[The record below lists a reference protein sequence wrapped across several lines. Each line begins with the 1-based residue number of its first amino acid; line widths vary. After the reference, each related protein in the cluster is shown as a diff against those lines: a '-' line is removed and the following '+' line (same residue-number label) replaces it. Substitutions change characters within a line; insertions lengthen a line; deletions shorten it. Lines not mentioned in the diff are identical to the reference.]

1 MLPFGPF
8 FVKIFLMNRFSFDE
22 NSIATFYKLKVCRGR
37 NSIRTNLKYLCFSQ
51 TMDEIMLPEL
61 RKKIVSNS
69 TLLILL
75 FALKAGH
82 FLSVL
87 LQVLNTNFYQNLT
100 YVNQAVML
108 ISSTLKIWDIA
119 MHRYTAFFTGSE
131 KTVVLQTM
139 PLTGLLNSDSAGK
152 VLIVDPY
159 IQRCLYLG
167 HSLDWHA
174 QCQNQWNHNLLDW
187 S

>member
-1 MLPFGPF
+1 
-8 FVKIFLMNRFSFDE
+8 
-22 NSIATFYKLKVCRGR
+22 
-37 NSIRTNLKYLCFSQ
+37 
-51 TMDEIMLPEL
+51 MDEIMLPEL

-108 ISSTLKIWDIA
+108 ISSTLKI
-119 MHRYTAFFTGSE
+119 
-131 KTVVLQTM
+131 
-139 PLTGLLNSDSAGK
+139 
-152 VLIVDPY
+152 
-159 IQRCLYLG
+159 
-167 HSLDWHA
+167 
-174 QCQNQWNHNLLDW
+174 
-187 S
+187 